1 MRLIK
6 EISQMKDY
14 RKKIKAPQT
23 VGLVPTMG
31 AFHQGHLS
39 LIRKAHQQCDKV
51 VVSIFVNRIQFG
63 RGDDYQ
69 RYPRNLSEDISL
81 SEKEG
86 VDVVF
91 APSLEEMYPQ
101 DYSTFVQVGGP
112 LSSRL
117 EGASRCGHFKGVAT
131 VLIKLFNIVK
141 PDFSYFGEKDYQQ
154 VLIVKKVVDELNLDT
169 QIIVL
174 PTIRE
179 KDGLALSS
187 RNSYLNKEE
196 RKAAVILYK
205 ALEKAKLWIEEG
217 ERNPFSIVSKIKDLI
232 KKESLAKLD
241 YVAVVNPET
250 LEKVEDIK
258 GEVLALLAV
267 SIGKARLIDNL
278 LLIAGRSYLEKKE
291 KKFSIECSIKK
302 CE

>member
-31 AFHQGHLS
+31 AFHRGHLS
-39 LIRKAHQQCDKV
+39 LIRKARQQCDKV
-51 VVSIFVNRIQFG
+51 VVSIFVNPIQFG
-63 RGDDYQ
+63 KRDDYQ
-69 RYPRNLSEDISL
+69 RYPHNLSEDISL

-86 VDVVF
+86 VNVVF

-101 DYSTFVQVGGP
+101 DYSTFVQVGGS
-112 LSSRL
+112 LSSTL
-117 EGASRCGHFKGVAT
+117 EGASRSGHFKGVAT
-131 VLIKLFNIVK
+131 VLIKLFNIIK

-154 VLIVKKVVDELNLDT
+154 VLVVERVIEELNLDS
-169 QIIVL
+169 QIVAL
-174 PTIRE
+174 PTVRE

-187 RNSYLNKEE
+187 RNFHLNKEE
-196 RKAAVILYK
+196 RKAAAILYE
-205 ALEKAKLWIEEG
+205 ALGKAKLWIEEG
-217 ERNPFSIVSKIKDLI
+217 ERNPFIIVSKIKDLI
-232 KKESLAKLD
+232 KKEPLAGID

-258 GEVLALLAV
+258 GEVLITLAV
-267 SIGKARLIDNL
+267 RIGETRLIDNMR
-278 LLIAGRSYLEKKE
+278 IGHK
-291 KKFSIECSIKK
+291 
-302 CE
+302 

>member
-6 EISQMKDY
+6 EINQMKDY
-14 RKKIKAPQT
+14 RKKIKVPQT

-39 LIRKAHQQCDKV
+39 LLRKARQQCDKV
-51 VVSIFVNRIQFG
+51 VVSVFVNPIQFG
-63 RGDDYQ
+63 KGDDYQ

-101 DYSTFVQVGGP
+101 DYSTFVQLGGP
-112 LSSRL
+112 LSSTL
-117 EGASRCGHFKGVAT
+117 EGASRFGHFKGVAT
-131 VLIKLFNIVK
+131 VLIKLFNIIK

-154 VLIVKKVVDELNLDT
+154 ALIVKKVVDELNLDT
-169 QIIVL
+169 QTIVL

-187 RNSYLNKEE
+187 RNSYLNKGE

-205 ALEKAKLWIEEG
+205 ALQKAKLWIEEG
-217 ERNPFSIVSKIKDLI
+217 ERNPFSIVSKMKDLI
-232 KKESLAKLD
+232 KKEPLARID

-258 GEVLALLAV
+258 GEVLVLLAV
-267 SIGKARLIDNL
+267 SVGSTRLIDNM
-278 LLIAGRSYLEKKE
+278 
-291 KKFSIECSIKK
+291 SIGHK
-302 CE
+302 

>member
-1 MRLIK
+1 MKLIK

-23 VGLVPTMG
+23 VGFVPTMG

-39 LIRKAHQQCDKV
+39 LLRKARQQCDKV
-51 VVSIFVNRIQFG
+51 VVSVFVNPIQFG
-63 RGDDYQ
+63 KGDDYQ
-69 RYPRNLSEDISL
+69 HYPRNLSEDISL

-112 LSSRL
+112 LSSTL
-117 EGASRCGHFKGVAT
+117 EGASRYGHFKGVAT
-131 VLIKLFNIVK
+131 VLVKLFNIIK

-169 QIIVL
+169 QIIIL

-196 RKAAVILYK
+196 RKVAAILYK

-217 ERNPFSIVSKIKDLI
+217 ERNPFSIVSKMKDLI
-232 KKESLAKLD
+232 KKEPLARID
-241 YVAVVNPET
+241 YIAVVNPET
-250 LEKVEDIK
+250 LGKVEDVK
-258 GEVLALLAV
+258 GEVLITLAV
-267 SIGKARLIDNL
+267 RIGETRLIDNMR
-278 LLIAGRSYLEKKE
+278 IGHK
-291 KKFSIECSIKK
+291 
-302 CE
+302 

>member
-31 AFHQGHLS
+31 AFHEGHLS
-39 LIRKAHQQCDKV
+39 LIRKARQQCDKV
-51 VVSIFVNRIQFG
+51 VVSIFVNPIQFG
-63 RGDDYQ
+63 KGDDYQ
-69 RYPRNLSEDISL
+69 RYPHNLSEDISL

-86 VDVVF
+86 VNVVF

-101 DYSTFVQVGGP
+101 DYSTFVQVGGS
-112 LSSRL
+112 LSSTL
-117 EGASRCGHFKGVAT
+117 EGASRSGHFKGVAT
-131 VLIKLFNIVK
+131 VLIKLFNIIK

-154 VLIVKKVVDELNLDT
+154 VLVVERVIEELNLDS
-169 QIIVL
+169 QIVAL
-174 PTIRE
+174 PTVRE

-187 RNSYLNKEE
+187 RNFYLNKEE
-196 RKAAVILYK
+196 RKAAVILYE
-205 ALEKAKLWIEEG
+205 ALGKAKLWIEEG
-217 ERNPFSIVSKIKDLI
+217 ERNPFIIVSKIKDLI
-232 KKESLAKLD
+232 KKEPLAGID

-258 GEVLALLAV
+258 GEVLITLAV
-267 SIGKARLIDNL
+267 RIGETRLIDNMR
-278 LLIAGRSYLEKKE
+278 IGHK
-291 KKFSIECSIKK
+291 
-302 CE
+302 

>member
-14 RKKIKAPQT
+14 RKKIKAPQV
-23 VGLVPTMG
+23 VGFVPTMG
-31 AFHQGHLS
+31 AIHQGHLS
-39 LIRKAHQQCDKV
+39 LFRKARQQCDKV
-51 VVSIFVNRIQFG
+51 VVSIFVNPIQFG
-63 RGDDYQ
+63 KGDDYQ

-81 SEKEG
+81 SRKEG

-91 APSLEEMYPQ
+91 APPSKEMYPQ
-101 DYSTFVQVGGP
+101 DYSTFIQVGGA
-112 LSSRL
+112 LSSTL
-117 EGASRCGHFKGVAT
+117 EGASRSGHFKGVAT
-131 VLIKLFNIVK
+131 ILVKLFNIVK

-154 VLIVKKVVDELNLDT
+154 VLVVRKVVEELNLDA
-169 QIIVL
+169 QIIAL

-179 KDGLALSS
+179 RDGVALSS
-187 RNSYLNKEE
+187 RNSCLNKEE
-196 RKAAVILYK
+196 RKAVAILYK

-232 KKESLAKLD
+232 KKEPLAKLD

-258 GEVLALLAV
+258 GEVLIFLAV
-267 SIGKARLIDNL
+267 SIGSTRLIDNMR
-278 LLIAGRSYLEKKE
+278 IGYK
-291 KKFSIECSIKK
+291 
-302 CE
+302 

>member
-6 EISQMKDY
+6 KISQMKDY
-14 RKKIKAPQT
+14 RKQIKADQT

-39 LIRKAHQQCDKV
+39 LFRKARQKCDKV
-51 VVSIFVNRIQFG
+51 IVSLFVNAIQFG
-63 RGDDYQ
+63 KGGDYQ

-86 VDVVF
+86 ADAVF
-91 APSLEEMYPQ
+91 APSSEEMYPQ
-101 DYSTFVQVGGP
+101 DYSTFVRVEGL
-112 LSSRL
+112 LSSTL
-117 EGASRCGHFKGVAT
+117 EGTSRCGHFKGVAT
-131 VLIKLFNIVK
+131 VLIKVFNIVR

-154 VLIVKKVVDELNLDT
+154 VLIVRKVVEELNLDT

-174 PTIRE
+174 PTVRE
-179 KDGLALSS
+179 EDGLALSS

-196 RKAAVILYK
+196 REAAAILYE

-217 ERNPFSIVSKIKDLI
+217 ERNPFSIGSKIKDSI
-232 KKESLAKLD
+232 RKEPLAKLD

-250 LEKVEDIK
+250 LEKIEDIK
-258 GEVLALLAV
+258 GEVLITLAV
-267 SIGKARLIDNL
+267 RIGETRLIDNMRV
-278 LLIAGRSYLEKKE
+278 GHK
-291 KKFSIECSIKK
+291 
-302 CE
+302 